1 MAAQAYREEAR
12 VQEYY
17 AANEAAAEIAAG
29 FDPGFASAIY
39 ASFGVGDA
47 AVGRAAWGG
56 LVGGGGGRGR
66 RNGGRG
72 RRRVRMVGGVWS
84 PDCLLVCA
92 NPPMWT
98 VSSSTVA

>member
-1 MAAQAYREEAR
+1 MRDAVAAQAYREEAR

-47 AVGRAAWGG
+47 AVGRAPWGG
-56 LVGGGGGRGR
+56 LVEAEEAGEWGEEEGEEGVDGG
-66 RNGGRG
+66 
-72 RRRVRMVGGVWS
+72 WEQ
-84 PDCLLVCA
+84 
-92 NPPMWT
+92 
-98 VSSSTVA
+98 